1 MHVRYEK
8 SLFTN
13 IQKRQNILKINL
25 LFKKFTTFT
34 GKNNSIIHTIKN
46 VGFPGIVFIWTQAYT
61 EIFESALV
69 F

>member
-1 MHVRYEK
+1 MRYEK

-34 GKNNSIIHTIKN
+34 GKNNSRIYTIKN
-46 VGFPGIVFIWTQAYT
+46 VKFSGIVFIWTQT
-61 EIFESALV
+61 FREIFDSALV